1 MPAIGFAMN
10 VDAITDILI
19 NNGKGKKAPNVDVL
33 VHCDDGYEMKA
44 FCYAANLVGEG
55 ECDVKTASLQPEK
68 NLWIMPK
75 KWEFKG

>member
-19 NNGKGKKAPNVDVL
+19 NNGKGKKVPNVDVL

-44 FCYAANLVGEG
+44 
-55 ECDVKTASLQPEK
+55 
-68 NLWIMPK
+68 I
-75 KWEFKG
+75 